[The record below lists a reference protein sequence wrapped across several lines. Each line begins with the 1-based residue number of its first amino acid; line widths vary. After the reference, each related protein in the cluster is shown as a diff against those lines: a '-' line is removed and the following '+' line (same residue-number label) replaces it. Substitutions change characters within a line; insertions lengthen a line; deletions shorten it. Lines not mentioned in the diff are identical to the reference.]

1 MIKIIAFLVSFV
13 PFLLW
18 LRGAGRRRYTVPD
31 TETEP
36 APIVDNTPEPG
47 QGSYFRECLP
57 GSGDF
62 YRERIRE
69 LYTDLTSAR
78 NDEDRARGR
87 VEHMENVNQ
96 YGAVISQKN
105 IDRERREL
113 YAAQH
118 RRRAI
123 ENDIMKTEKALER
136 AGA

>member
-31 TETEP
+31 VEPEP

-47 QGSYFRECLP
+47 QGSAFREFLP

-62 YRERIRE
+62 YRERVRE
-69 LYTDLTSAR
+69 LYADLTSAR

-87 VEHMENVNQ
+87 VQHMEEVNQ

-105 IDRERREL
+105 IDKARREL

-123 ENDIMKTEKALER
+123 ENDIIKTETALYK

>member
-1 MIKIIAFLVSFV
+1 MIKIIAFLFSFV

-36 APIVDNTPEPG
+36 APIVDNEPEPG
-47 QGSYFRECLP
+47 RGSACRECLP

-69 LYTDLTSAR
+69 LYADLTSAR
-78 NDEDRARGR
+78 NDEDRARGM

-96 YGAVISQKN
+96 YGAVINQKT
-105 IDRERREL
+105 IDRARREL

-123 ENDIMKTEKALER
+123 ENDIIKTETALYK